1 MGWGALN
8 IYLYSSV
15 VVCFSINSTSNYLD
29 NLNMEAVEK
38 SIILDYLED
47 NSISLDDDPL
57 IPLLNELNDD
67 DVNFISVNGITLGF
81 WNDKLFYISQGKF
94 G

>member
-1 MGWGALN
+1 MNYIGFHFEF
-8 IYLYSSV
+8 YVRKLYGGNGKRYDTDKNRYDQN
-15 VVCFSINSTSNYLD
+15 FEIKFD
-29 NLNMEAVEK
+29 EFVEFYK
-38 SIILDYLED
+38 MVSFIIEK
-47 NSISLDDDPL
+47 
-57 IPLLNELNDD
+57 D